1 MVLLNS
7 SEISMGTKLQ
17 DFNLPDTISGTN
29 FSNSDLTKDLVVIAF
44 ICNHCPYVI
53 RIIKDFSKLAQ
64 ELNPSVQFV
73 TISANDPNYRQEDSP
88 ENMKIFASEHNFSFP
103 YLYDESQAV
112 AKAFGAV
119 CTPDIYAYKKHPD
132 GYKLAY
138 HARFEDLKKALNEL
152 LTQDQLSFEP
162 VTSAGCSIKWKQET

>member
-1 MVLLNS
+1 LNS
-7 SEISMGTKLQ
+7 SEISLGTKLQ

-29 FSNSDLTKDLVVIAF
+29 YSNSDLTKDLVVIAF

-88 ENMKIFASEHNFSFP
+88 ENMKIFASEHNYSFP
-103 YLYDESQAV
+103 YLYYESQAV
-112 AKAFGAV
+112 AKPLGAV
-119 CTPDIYAYKKHPD
+119 CT
-132 GYKLAY
+132 
-138 HARFEDLKKALNEL
+138 
-152 LTQDQLSFEP
+152 
-162 VTSAGCSIKWKQET
+162 

>member
-7 SEISMGTKLQ
+7 CEISLGTGLTEF
-17 DFNLPDTISGTN
+17 DLPDTISGTN
-29 FSNSDLTKDLVVIAF
+29 YGSRDLTQDLVVIAF

-53 RIIKDFSKLAQ
+53 RIIKDFAKLAQ
-64 ELNPSVQFV
+64 ELNPRVQFV
-73 TISANDPNYRQEDSP
+73 AISANDPDYREEDSP
-88 ENMKIFASEHNFSFP
+88 ANMKIFAREHELGFP
-103 YLYDESQAV
+103 YLYDESQAI

-138 HARFEDLKKALNEL
+138 HARFEDLKKALSEL
-152 LTQDQLSFEP
+152 MTQDHLSFSP
-162 VTSAGCSIKWKQET
+162 VPSAGCSIKWK